1 MIEEAK
7 NKSEQT
13 KSQPP
18 KKKICKVCAQKPTM
32 HPNSPY
38 CGGCLAKRAN
48 SSKRRSRSAS
58 VGNKN
63 SNATRSMANL
73 QKATMGEWQPLIEVF
88 KEYEQVLE
96 DVRKL
101 AAEETRPFEY
111 QIIAMLKDQLI
122 ARKKL

>member
-1 MIEEAK
+1 
-7 NKSEQT
+7 
-13 KSQPP
+13 
-18 KKKICKVCAQKPTM
+18 
-32 HPNSPY
+32 
-38 CGGCLAKRAN
+38 
-48 SSKRRSRSAS
+48 
-58 VGNKN
+58 
-63 SNATRSMANL
+63 MANL